1 MQMTDPSCVD
11 GVDGSNP
18 IQSLKILLDFNAS
31 FGGDRV
37 VPKNL
42 DGITSLSVLCSEVKV
57 KIQEQFGPFK
67 DMRLIMG
74 GGTLDDER
82 PLGDYFTEGYCR
94 IVVIIQYSELEWEK
108 KATEANERKL
118 MSENDLFTRQKEKE
132 PSNSDDYPTSRD
144 HVMYPYKP
152 HSDDSQVKTTNTPS
166 TRKKRCCIS

>member
-108 KATEANERKL
+108 KATEAKERKL

-132 PSNSDDYPTSRD
+132 YLDDYTN
-144 HVMYPYKP
+144 HVLYPYKP